1 MSEQEENTTPGDETL
16 TTESEN
22 DQENTPEDVSVHIIF
37 MRVKA
42 ANITAHL
49 CYKY

>member
-1 MSEQEENTTPGDETL
+1 MSEQEENTIPSDGTP

-22 DQENTPEDVSVHIIF
+22 DQENTPEDVSVF

-42 ANITAHL
+42 ADRTAHL
-49 CYKY
+49 RYTY